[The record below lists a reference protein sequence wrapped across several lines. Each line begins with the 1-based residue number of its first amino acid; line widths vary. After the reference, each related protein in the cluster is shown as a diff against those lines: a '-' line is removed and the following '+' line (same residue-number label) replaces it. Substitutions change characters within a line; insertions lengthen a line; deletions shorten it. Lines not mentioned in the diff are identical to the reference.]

1 MFSKLA
7 IIVAATFAATAVA
20 SPAIKNSCNTGPI
33 QCCGTLVSPTSAAGI
48 KALGLVNA
56 VIPNLTGMIG
66 AQCSP
71 LTVVGVGKGGSWY
84 VLRLRDYNLSA
95 EHNAPDSSS
104 TPVCCENNYSSKI
117 FPLCTQN
124 SSRKILTAI
133 LEQLVGV
140 NCSPVTIG

>member
-1 MFSKLA
+1 MFSKITV
-7 IIVAATFAATAVA
+7 IIVAAFAAAAVA

-33 QCCGTLVSPTSAAGI
+33 QCCGTLASPTSAAGI

-84 VLRLRDYNLSA
+84 VLSL
-95 EHNAPDSSS
+95 
-104 TPVCCENNYSSKI
+104 
-117 FPLCTQN
+117 
-124 SSRKILTAI
+124 
-133 LEQLVGV
+133 
-140 NCSPVTIG
+140 

>member
-7 IIVAATFAATAVA
+7 IIIAATFAAAAVA

-33 QCCGTLVSPTSAAGI
+33 QCCDTLFSPTSAAGI

-56 VIPNLTGMIG
+56 VVPNLTGMVG

-84 VLRLRDYNLSA
+84 VLRLRNFDSSA
-95 EHNAPDSSS
+95 HRNVFDSSS

-117 FPLCTQN
+117 L
-124 SSRKILTAI
+124 L
-133 LEQLVGV
+133 L
-140 NCSPVTIG
+140 

>member
-7 IIVAATFAATAVA
+7 IIIAATFAAAAVA

-33 QCCGTLVSPTSAAGI
+33 QCCDTLASPSSAAGI

-56 VIPNLTGMIG
+56 VVPNLTGMIG

-84 VLRLRDYNLSA
+84 VLRLRIFDSSA
-95 EHNAPDSSS
+95 HRNVFDSSS

-117 FPLCTQN
+117 L
-124 SSRKILTAI
+124 L
-133 LEQLVGV
+133 L
-140 NCSPVTIG
+140 